1 MASSSLSCLQQASAC
16 TAARLANL
24 SSSRSCH
31 VSSQRLSLPSLAC
44 SSTSASGG
52 AVRVSAVK
60 KQEELTEIR
69 GMGTAEIEQAVVDLK
84 GELFLLRAKQA
95 TRLEFKPSEF
105 GRIHKRGVSGGG
117 SGGRWAE
124 SGEWGIRG
132 MGTAEIEQAVVDL
145 KGELFLLR
153 SKQATR
159 LEFKPSEFGRIHKR
173 VRSFRELSGG
183 GNAGKENGEGRGD
196 MGMRRGE
203 WWNGGVGTGWKVCR

>member
-44 SSTSASGG
+44 SSTSASRAASGG

-60 KQEELTEIR
+60 KQEELSEIR

-105 GRIHKRGVSGGG
+105 GRIHKRV
-117 SGGRWAE
+117 RKIL
-124 SGEWGIRG
+124 GIRG
-132 MGTAEIEQAVVDL
+132 
-145 KGELFLLR
+145 
-153 SKQATR
+153 
-159 LEFKPSEFGRIHKR
+159 
-173 VRSFRELSGG
+173 
-183 GNAGKENGEGRGD
+183 
-196 MGMRRGE
+196 
-203 WWNGGVGTGWKVCR
+203 